1 MNTALTGPMLA
12 AFLTFA
18 VVASVTPGP
27 NNIMLLASGA
37 NFGFRRTL
45 PHLLGVILGF
55 SLMVLVV
62 GIGLAAVLARAPT
75 LFMTLRIAGI
85 AYLAYLAFKIARADG
100 IGMGEAAAQPMSFL
114 QAVAFQW
121 VNPKGWSMAISAMT
135 AYAPAD
141 HTQAVVF
148 LFTAIFLVIGVP
160 SSLLWTGMGVGLKR
174 GLAHPKMHPMAL
186 RVFNL
191 AMAAA
196 LLWSLYPMAKSEL
209 PHLAAAQA
217 AVSQTESQAES
228 KVEHMHFA
236 RWPMYRPLQ

>member
-1 MNTALTGPMLA
+1 MLA

-37 NFGFRRTL
+37 NFGFRRTV
-45 PHLLGVILGF
+45 PHLLGVVLGF
-55 SLMVLVV
+55 GLMVLLV
-62 GIGLAAVLARAPT
+62 GLGLAAMLARFPT
-75 LFMTLRIAGI
+75 LFMIARIAGM
-85 AYLAYLAFKIARADG
+85 AYLAYLAVKIARADG
-100 IGMGEAAAQPMSFL
+100 IGMGEAAAKPMTFL
-114 QAVAFQW
+114 QAIAFQW

-141 HTQAVVF
+141 HARAAAF
-148 LFTAIFLVIGVP
+148 LFTAIFVAIGVP
-160 SSLLWTGMGVGLKR
+160 NSALWTGMGVGLKQ
-174 GLAHPKMHPMAL
+174 GLAHPKANPLAL
-186 RVFNL
+186 RAFNL
-191 AMAAA
+191 VMAAA

-217 AVSQTESQAES
+217 AAPQSESRVEPPVAPRAEGR
-228 KVEHMHFA
+228 HFA